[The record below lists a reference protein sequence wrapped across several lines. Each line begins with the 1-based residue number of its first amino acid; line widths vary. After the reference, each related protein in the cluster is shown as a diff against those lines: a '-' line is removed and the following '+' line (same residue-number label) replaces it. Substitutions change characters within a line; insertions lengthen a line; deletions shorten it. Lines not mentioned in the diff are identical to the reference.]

1 MGILPINLEE
11 LIHARAIESER
22 REFKKGWD
30 EETRDSVVRTV
41 AAFAN
46 DLHNLNGG
54 YVILGIEEQDGVP
67 VLPPRGLDETQVDD
81 ILRKITNA
89 CRSIIPDYFP
99 VISVEVFMQKT
110 ILVIWAP
117 AGEARPYQAPRRG
130 GGRDY
135 YVRVG
140 SNTVEA
146 KGDLLRQLMETASRI
161 PFDDRRRL
169 NAQVSELSPLRVR
182 QFLSD
187 IRSDLVFQ
195 EPPLSPEELFR
206 HLRLVAPIDGREAP
220 RNVALLVF
228 SDTPERHFPYARVEV
243 VQFGDDAGGNLI
255 EEKVFRG
262 PIVEQV
268 RATLQFLDGLLTGL
282 VRKLPRQAEALR
294 FVSYPYEAIEE
305 ALVNAVIHR
314 GYDGPPEPIKVY
326 LFPDRMEITSYP
338 GPVPG
343 LDRHHLEPEAH
354 SPPPPARNRRIGEFF
369 KELRLAELRGTG
381 IPKIRR
387 RMKENGSPDPVF
399 DFDESRTYFRV
410 TLPAHPNYVIVHAL
424 RQAAELWHVGERE
437 RAIERL
443 KEARAHFQSSGALA
457 AQLIDY
463 LAAMGDY
470 YQAETL
476 AAEMLDQSDPF
487 ERQLALR
494 AMARAYL
501 DAGKKEKATSLLRR
515 LPERGTATDIVD
527 VAILHKRAGDY
538 REAHRLF
545 SSVESEIQDDPKA
558 LHEFAQTK
566 MRLAATAPKGRYGN
580 RVVRQSLNRQAAEI
594 LRRVISLSTDR
605 VRCGWAW
612 YNLADTL
619 WHLRAPMDEVLQ
631 AASKAQEILPE
642 ETIVSD
648 FVTRVKQRAADTR
661 AKKGGRTD
669 TVP

>member
-11 LIHARAIESER
+11 LIHARAVESER
-22 REFKKGWD
+22 REFKKSWD
-30 EETRDSVVRTV
+30 EATRDSVVRTV

-67 VLPPRGLDETQVDD
+67 VLPPRGLDEAQVDVIQRD
-81 ILRKITNA
+81 ITNA

-99 VISVEVFMQKT
+99 VISVEVFMEKT

-169 NAQVSELSPLRVR
+169 DAQVSELSPLLVR
-182 QFLSD
+182 QFLYD
-187 IRSDLVFQ
+187 VHSDLVFR

-220 RNVALLVF
+220 RNVALLMF
-228 SDTPERHFPYARVEV
+228 SDTLERHFPYARVEV
-243 VQFGDDAGGNLI
+243 AQFGDDAGGNLI
-255 EEKVFRG
+255 EEQVFRG
-262 PIVEQV
+262 PLVEQV
-268 RATLQFLDGLLTGL
+268 RTTLQFLEGLLTGQ
-282 VRKLPRQAEALR
+282 VRKLPGQAEALR

-314 GYDGPPEPIKVY
+314 GYDGPPEPTKVY
-326 LFPDRMEITSYP
+326 LYPDRMEITSYP

-343 LDRHHLEPEAH
+343 LDRRHLEAGAH
-354 SPPPPARNRRIGEFF
+354 LPPPPARNRRIGEFF

-387 RMKENGSPDPVF
+387 RMRENGSPEPMF
-399 DFDESRTYFRV
+399 DFDDSRTYFCV
-410 TLPAHPNYVIVHAL
+410 TLPAHPNYVILHAL

-443 KEARAHFQSSGALA
+443 KEARAHFPSSGALA

-476 AAEMLDQSDPF
+476 ADEMLDQPDPF
-487 ERQLALR
+487 EQQIALR

-501 DAGKKEKATSLLRR
+501 DAGKTEKATALLRR
-515 LPERGTATDIVD
+515 LPERGTASDIVD

-538 REAHRLF
+538 QEAHRLF
-545 SSVESEIQDDPKA
+545 SSVASDIQDDPKA

-566 MRLAATAPKGRYGN
+566 MRLAARAAAGRYGN

-612 YNLADTL
+612 YNLAETL

-631 AASKAQEILPE
+631 AASKAQEVLPE
-642 ETIVSD
+642 EKVVSD
-648 FVTRVKQRAADTR
+648 FVKKIKQRAAGNR
-661 AKKGGRTD
+661 ARKGRRTEK
-669 TVP
+669 VP